1 MIKLVKTNSD
11 SNDFR
16 NLVKELDSY
25 LAVTDG
31 EEHEFYDQFN
41 KLDNIEHVAVLYK
54 NNVPAACGAIKEHS
68 PGVVEIKRMFVIPE
82 FRNQGLASKILHIL
96 ELWARELGYNK
107 CILETGL
114 RQVEAI
120 GLYHRNN
127 YKVIKNYPPYTNRDN
142 SKCFEKILE

>member
-1 MIKLVKTNSD
+1 MIKIVKTNSD
-11 SNDFR
+11 NEDFR

-127 YKVIKNYPPYTNRDN
+127 YKVIKNYPPYTNRVN

>member
-1 MIKLVKTNSD
+1 MIKIVKTNSD
-11 SNDFR
+11 SEDFR

>member
-1 MIKLVKTNSD
+1 MIKIVKTNSD
-11 SNDFR
+11 SEDFR

-127 YKVIKNYPPYTNRDN
+127 YKVIKNYPPYTNRVN

>member
-11 SNDFR
+11 SEDFR

-127 YKVIKNYPPYTNRDN
+127 YKVIKNYPPYINRAN

>member
-96 ELWARELGYNK
+96 ELWARELGYIK

-127 YKVIKNYPPYTNRDN
+127 YKVIKNYPPYINRAN

>member
-1 MIKLVKTNSD
+1 MIKIVKTNSD
-11 SNDFR
+11 SEDFR

-127 YKVIKNYPPYTNRDN
+127 YKVIKNYPPYINRAN

>member
-16 NLVKELDSY
+16 NHVKELDSY

-96 ELWARELGYNK
+96 ELWARELGYIK

-127 YKVIKNYPPYTNRDN
+127 YKVIKNYPPYINRAN

>member
-127 YKVIKNYPPYTNRDN
+127 YKVIKNYPPYINRAN